1 MLLSRSR
8 ELDWVRVLMP
18 WVILAMSA
26 YLALARTGSGTCW
39 AA

>member
-8 ELDWVRVLMP
+8 ELDWMRILVP
-18 WVILAMSA
+18 WMILAMST
-26 YLALARTGSGTCW
+26 YLALARTGSGACW